1 LSKQKLHLKSDSV
14 FLITDDERGIGR
26 ALADKLRGTGGS
38 AVLVR
43 ARKKAGKAS
52 KRIYNADLTDPQ
64 AAVELLRNIH
74 RDLGPVDG
82 VIHLLPLKARKS
94 FKQMSFKDWRNRQW
108 METKSLFYLAKAVS
122 NDLQQS
128 AENGTGFF
136 LAATGMGGSF
146 GIETEA
152 LKSFFPNQGGIAGLV
167 KTLAVEWENVRCKV
181 VDFDSV
187 ASAATVA
194 DQLLAEMAAKNGDVE
209 VGYRNSVRVIPQLA
223 SAQFDEDRDVGM
235 SIDSSWVLLV
245 TGGARGITAEVTLEL
260 AERYQPTMLLVGR
273 TPLPETDTSPETIG
287 IASAHELK
295 AALIEEMRASG
306 REFTLA
312 QIETRYRQLY
322 REREIRKN
330 IAAMQAAGAT
340 VKYFAV
346 DVCDDQAFGDLI
358 EEIYRSHGR
367 LDGII
372 HAAGI
377 IEDKLTV
384 DKLPES
390 FDRVFDTKVDSAFV
404 LAKKVKA
411 DALRFLVFFSSVAG
425 RFGNRGQCDYV
436 AANEVLNKIA
446 VYLDR
451 QWPGRI
457 VAINW
462 GPWAKAGMVTDEV
475 EKQFAQR
482 GVGLIAPAA
491 GRLAFEKEL
500 RLGSKGAVEVTIGQ
514 VQAEG
519 NQVTSLSAGE
529 DALPFI
535 AERSFSIQNADHFE
549 FVRTLDVKHDLFLND
564 HQLDGNPV
572 LPMAMALEMMAE
584 VVQKGLPERKIV
596 RIQSLQVLKGI
607 VLNSP
612 TCKIRI
618 SARPRAAASH
628 AEGILEIDTEIA
640 ELKRPDQPSYRAV
653 VHAGRQF
660 PEPSNYDQGI
670 LSQLRPFPLAVDKAY
685 ERWLFQGPYFQ
696 GISAIDGFNDH
707 GICGL
712 LSPSSPARAFK
723 KDGMGQW
730 LIDPVILDSSLQLA
744 ILWERAFYDMTPL
757 PARFACYHRFDS
769 PPDGP
774 VYCYVHTRPSLDGH
788 ILTGDFYNVDSS
800 GRVFG
805 ILEQME
811 SSCTKDFNRLA
822 EFSKSSKGG
831 N

>member
-1 LSKQKLHLKSDSV
+1 
-14 FLITDDERGIGR
+14 
-26 ALADKLRGTGGS
+26 
-38 AVLVR
+38 VLVR

-52 KRIYNADLTDPQ
+52 KRIYTADLTDPK
-64 AAVELLRNIH
+64 AAVELLKDIH
-74 RDLGPVDG
+74 RDFGPVGG

-94 FKQMSFKDWRNRQW
+94 FKQMSFKDWRNRQR

-122 NDLQQS
+122 QDLQQR

-136 LAATGMGGSF
+136 FAATGMGGSF
-146 GIETEA
+146 GIGTEA
-152 LKSFFPNQGGIAGLV
+152 LKSFFPIHGGIAGLV
-167 KTLAVEWENVRCKV
+167 KTLALEWENVKCKV
-181 VDFDSV
+181 VDFDSA
-187 ASAATVA
+187 ASASTAA
-194 DQLLAEMAAKNGDVE
+194 DRLLAEMAAKNGDVE
-209 VGYRNSVRVIPQLA
+209 VGYRDSVRVIPQLA
-223 SAQFDEDRDVGM
+223 PAQFDEDSDAGV
-235 SIDSSWVLLV
+235 SFDSSWVLLI

-273 TPLPETDTSPETIG
+273 TLLPETDASPNTIG
-287 IASAHELK
+287 ITSEQELK

-306 REFTLA
+306 REFTLT
-312 QIETRYRQLY
+312 QIETRYRQLC
-322 REREIRKN
+322 REREIRDN
-330 IAAMQAAGAT
+330 IAAIQAAGAT

-346 DVCDDQAFGDLI
+346 DVCDEQAFGSLI
-358 EEIYRSHGR
+358 EEIYRSYGR
-367 LDGII
+367 LDGVI

-377 IEDKLTV
+377 IEDKLAV

-404 LAKKVKA
+404 LAKKVRA

-482 GVGLIAPAA
+482 GVGLIAPGA
-491 GRLAFEKEL
+491 GRLIFEKEL
-500 RLGSKGAVEVTIGQ
+500 KLVPKGAVEVTIGRMQ
-514 VQAEG
+514 TEG
-519 NQVTSLSAGE
+519 NQVMSLTTGE
-529 DALPFI
+529 DSLPLI
-535 AERSFSIQNADHFE
+535 AGRSFSTPNADHFE

-584 VVQKGLPERKIV
+584 VVQQGLPERKIV

-607 VLNSP
+607 VLNNP
-612 TCKIRI
+612 TCRIRI
-618 SARPRAAASH
+618 SARTHAAASK
-628 AEGILEIDTEIA
+628 ADGIMEIDTEIA
-640 ELKRPDQPSYRAV
+640 ELERPDHPCYRAI
-653 VHAGRQF
+653 VHAGKQS
-660 PEPSNYDQGI
+660 PQPSGYDHGM
-670 LSQLRPFPLAVDKAY
+670 LSQLSPFPLPVDEAY
-685 ERWLFQGPYFQ
+685 KRWLFQGSYFQ

-712 LSPSSPARAFK
+712 LSPSAPARAFA
-723 KDGMGQW
+723 KDGRGQW

-769 PPDGP
+769 PPAGP
-774 VYCYVHTRPSLDGH
+774 VYCYVYTRPSLDGH
-788 ILTGDFYNVDSS
+788 ILTGDFYYLDSS

-811 SSCTKDFNRLA
+811 SSCTRDFNRLA
-822 EFSKSSKGG
+822 EIPESVRGG